1 MPRRAT
7 KVDEQAI
14 EIYKLKVAGKR
25 NKEIAQELGLHPST
39 VSVKIKK
46 MREALKE
53 IDEKVER
60 GEITLREAKGTTAL
74 SIPQKN
80 PFEGLQTFNELAG
93 ISSAGGAVFG
103 AAAAEVIDGFN
114 RDDLPYEERMVK
126 VMRGASALGG
136 GILSLY
142 VTVKQLSESMKTPE
156 QREEEEK
163 KKSAIKVE
171 AAEVKE

>member
-1 MPRRAT
+1 MPRRAI

-14 EIYKLKVAGKR
+14 EIYKMRVAGKR
-25 NKEIAQELGLHPST
+25 NKEIAEELGIHPST

-46 MREALKE
+46 MRQALEE

-60 GEITLREAKGTTAL
+60 GEITLRATKETTAL

-103 AAAAEVIDGFN
+103 AAAAEVVDGFN
-114 RDDLPYEERMVK
+114 REELPYEERMMK

-142 VTVKQLSESMKTPE
+142 VTMKQLSESMKTPE
-156 QREEEEK
+156 QRAEEEA
-163 KKSAIKVE
+163 KSKAIKVE
-171 AAEVKE
+171 AAEVK